1 MSGAAQFQKKLVE
14 IISLCKE
21 NGNEIERESVEQ
33 FFEEENLSDEQM
45 NLVYD
50 YLLSQKVL
58 VKGYAKMVSAE
69 EIEDISEKL
78 TYEEKEFLR
87 QYEEEI
93 QMIPVEDPMR
103 KWLPQ
108 IVQIA
113 KELYHPEVF
122 LGDLI
127 QEGSFGLVIGMS
139 QGADEKKLLQ
149 MARESMQAM
158 VEAQTEVKLQ
168 DQKMADKVN
177 DLDEKI
183 KKLTEEMGRKI
194 SVDELAEL
202 LEISEEEIEDII
214 RLAGE
219 DLEETENDA
228 E

>member
-1 MSGAAQFQKKLVE
+1 MSSAAQFQKKLAE
-14 IISLCKE
+14 ILSLCKE
-21 NGNEIERESVEQ
+21 NGNEIEKESVEQ

-45 NLVYD
+45 NLGYD

-58 VKGYAKMVSAE
+58 VKGYAKAVNTE
-69 EIEDISEKL
+69 EKEDISEKF

-87 QYEEEI
+87 QYEEEL
-93 QMIPVEDPMR
+93 QMIAEDDPMK

-113 KELYHPEVF
+113 KELYHPEIF

-139 QGADEKKLLQ
+139 QGADEKELLQ

-219 DLEETENDA
+219 DLEETEGQ

>member
-1 MSGAAQFQKKLVE
+1 M
-14 IISLCKE
+14 I
-21 NGNEIERESVEQ
+21 
-33 FFEEENLSDEQM
+33 
-45 NLVYD
+45 
-50 YLLSQKVL
+50 
-58 VKGYAKMVSAE
+58 AE
-69 EIEDISEKL
+69 D
-78 TYEEKEFLR
+78 
-87 QYEEEI
+87 
-93 QMIPVEDPMR
+93 DPMK

-113 KELYHPEVF
+113 KELYHPEIF

-127 QEGSFGLVIGMS
+127 QEGSFGLVIGMN
-139 QGADEKKLLQ
+139 QGADEKVLMQ

-219 DLEETENDA
+219 DLEETEGQ